1 MLSSL
6 PGFFRGG
13 GFRPGLRGGFLRPA
27 FTGRGAQGAVA
38 VASAFHQ
45 LPLPGLDAHRVH
57 HRDQQREHQEGSRR
71 LDEDGD
77 ATACAIFNV
86 SETNH
91 ITLSQFF
98 TAHKKP
104 SASIAVL
111 QACAK
116 SLLEQ
121 FPPEATL
128 EIPTLTNSS
137 SKLVQ
142 RLLPDSQ
149 AVCLSR
155 AVLDLTKE

>member
-1 MLSSL
+1 MKTPAVLPADSSLCSLEALPNYQILQLVQTLKQYQIDMLSVEQIHQ
-6 PGFFRGG
+6 
-13 GFRPGLRGGFLRPA
+13 A
-27 FTGRGAQGAVA
+27 NQQ
-38 VASAFHQ
+38 ASYV
-45 LPLPGLDAHRVH
+45 L
-57 HRDQQREHQEGSRR
+57 

-77 ATACAIFNV
+77 ATACAIFSV
-86 SETNH
+86 SEPNH

-116 SLLEQ
+116 SLLEE

-142 RLLPDSQ
+142 RLIPDSQ

-155 AVLDLTKE
+155 AVLDLTRE